1 VHPSVEMPHFPVHM
15 ADTGGHSVTALSIV
29 RLYYMYRNFF
39 VVEEDPTYS
48 LAYIISAVESNCA
61 IVAAT
66 IPALWPLARRWFP
79 SMDDKLGINRPHQAD
94 IEVQLFGDVDPTTAG
109 VSPPKVK
116 VTWTRADTVRRG
128 RNHLESPNLGQREA
142 ARQLLREQ
150 RGGSELW
157 RPYVALFCL
166 RLSPAVFHF
175 RLSLTVSSGEARR
188 RRRRTIT
195 LATLAVPS
203 AAGQTAT
210 RTTA

>member
-1 VHPSVEMPHFPVHM
+1 MHPSVEMPHFPVHM

-94 IEVQLFGDVDPTTAG
+94 IEVQLFGDVDPTTAA
-109 VSPPKVK
+109 S
-116 VTWTRADTVRRG
+116 
-128 RNHLESPNLGQREA
+128 
-142 ARQLLREQ
+142 ARQRLRSPGPVPTRCAGGATTSRAPTWPA
-150 RGGSELW
+150 RGG
-157 RPYVALFCL
+157 
-166 RLSPAVFHF
+166 
-175 RLSLTVSSGEARR
+175 T
-188 RRRRTIT
+188 
-195 LATLAVPS
+195 
-203 AAGQTAT
+203 AAP
-210 RTTA
+210 